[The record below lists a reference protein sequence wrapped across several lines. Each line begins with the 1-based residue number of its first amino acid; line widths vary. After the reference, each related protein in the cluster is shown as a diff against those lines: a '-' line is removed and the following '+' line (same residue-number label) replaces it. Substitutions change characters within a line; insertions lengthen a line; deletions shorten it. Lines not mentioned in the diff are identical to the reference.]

1 MEQILKQARL
11 LKAALDEG
19 ELDLINRQA
28 LRPLAA
34 EEVFTFRLAAC
45 NNQVDRDCERFTDET
60 LEGFAALFVGRPVLR
75 DHDWETKNQT
85 ARVYAAGV
93 EPMAEALGGK
103 QLVLRCY
110 MVRTAATADIITA
123 IEAGILRECSV
134 GVAVK
139 EAVCSVCGVN
149 QRTGWCEHRGGD
161 VYDGVT
167 CCFELRGAED
177 AYEVS
182 LVAVPAQPAAGTIK
196 SKRYGGPEGPE
207 QNPTGGVPDED
218 TAWQDEALLELEKNR
233 F

>member
-11 LKAALDEG
+11 LKSALDEG

-93 EPMAEALGGK
+93 EPMDGASGGK

-110 MVRTAATADIITA
+110 MVRTAATADTITA

-149 QRTGWCEHRGGD
+149 QRTGWCEHRGGME
-161 VYDGVT
+161 YDGAT
-167 CCFELRGAED
+167 CFFELRGAED

-182 LVAVPAQPAAGTIK
+182 LVAVPAQPEAGIVK

-207 QNPTGGVPDED
+207 TGNPGGAPDED

>member
-93 EPMAEALGGK
+93 EPWLRRPAESSWCSGATWSALPPPPTSSPP
-103 QLVLRCY
+103 LRRASCGS
-110 MVRTAATADIITA
+110 AAW
-123 IEAGILRECSV
+123 
-134 GVAVK
+134 
-139 EAVCSVCGVN
+139 
-149 QRTGWCEHRGGD
+149 GWR
-161 VYDGVT
+161 
-167 CCFELRGAED
+167 
-177 AYEVS
+177 
-182 LVAVPAQPAAGTIK
+182 
-196 SKRYGGPEGPE
+196 
-207 QNPTGGVPDED
+207 
-218 TAWQDEALLELEKNR
+218 
-233 F
+233 